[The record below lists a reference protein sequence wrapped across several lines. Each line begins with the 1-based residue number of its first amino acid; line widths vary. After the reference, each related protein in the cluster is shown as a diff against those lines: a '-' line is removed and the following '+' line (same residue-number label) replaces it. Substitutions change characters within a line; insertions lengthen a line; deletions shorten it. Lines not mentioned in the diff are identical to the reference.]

1 MVAMGLKNVRKF
13 PFIEPPSEE
22 SIDHSLVYL
31 IEQSA
36 LDDKEELTAMGRLLA
51 ELPVDVQIG
60 KMLIMASI
68 FHVVE
73 PIITMAAALSVQSA
87 FVSNLKC
94 DFETM
99 QARKQFINDH
109 GDPLTLLNA
118 YNEWIQVKTSHVNSF
133 KWCKRRGLEEQRFYE
148 ISKLKKQFYE
158 LLQVNLIP
166 PLLN

>member
-31 IEQSA
+31 VEQNA
-36 LDDKEELTAMGRLLA
+36 LNEREELTPMGRMLA
-51 ELPVDVQIG
+51 ELPVDIQIG
-60 KMLIMASI
+60 KMLIMASM

-73 PIITMAAALSVQSA
+73 PIVAMAAALSVQSP

-94 DFETM
+94 DYETM
-99 QARKQFINDH
+99 QTRKQLINEH

-118 YNEWIQVKTSHVNSF
+118 YNEWIQVNKH
-133 KWCKRRGLEEQRFYE
+133 FY
-148 ISKLKKQFYE
+148 LH
-158 LLQVNLIP
+158 
-166 PLLN
+166 

>member
-1 MVAMGLKNVRKF
+1 MIAMGLQNVRKF

-31 IEQSA
+31 IEQNA
-36 LDDKEELTAMGRLLA
+36 LTDTEQLTAMGRLLA

-73 PIITMAAALSVQSA
+73 PVVAMAAALSVQSP

-94 DFETM
+94 DYETM
-99 QARKQFINDH
+99 QTRKQFINDH

-118 YNEWIQVKTSHVNSF
+118 FNEWIQVFNSTIELIIFTF
-133 KWCKRRGLEEQRFYE
+133 KFIRILVHLLHFTLFYNFFLGF
-148 ISKLKKQFYE
+148 SF
-158 LLQVNLIP
+158 
-166 PLLN
+166 